1 MYCNLD
7 LLMMKIIMIM
17 AVFYAILSM
26 KKIIN
31 FLPIMIRKSLCYDSD
46 SPTMTKYYETIPYLM

>member
-7 LLMMKIIMIM
+7 LLMMKIIIIM
-17 AVFYAILSM
+17 AAFNAILSM

-31 FLPIMIRKSLCYDSD
+31 FMPIIIRKSLCYDSD
-46 SPTMTKYYETIPYLM
+46 SPTMTKYYETIPYLI

>member
-17 AVFYAILSM
+17 AVFNAILSM
-26 KKIIN
+26 KKIID
-31 FLPIMIRKSLCYDSD
+31 FMPIMIRKSLCDSD